1 VKQGKREKRREKRK
15 RANIYEVTCEVIGKN
30 RDEKCWKEE
39 RSVVVFK
46 PTGVQR
52 KALALLKSGAKHIL
66 LFGGSRSGKTTVL
79 VMAVIFRALRY
90 AGSRHLICRYRA
102 KDARSSVLRE
112 TLFPRL
118 DNTVGKGGYRYLA
131 HESMITLFNGSEIW
145 IGGLGDREQADK
157 ILGHEY
163 NTIYFNEIS
172 QLSYAAV
179 TTAYSRLAMRVQGC
193 RNLFF
198 YDCNPGSPLHWA
210 YKIFV
215 LKKTFLTGEPLEKPE
230 LYQSMTLNPED
241 NRDNLPEDYI
251 ADILDAL
258 PEKQRARFR
267 DGLWVKAEGVVYD
280 RFDETMIVGTADLP
294 KEFDRFAAGQDFGL
308 NVTFVKIGW
317 VGDVVYVI
325 GDYGA
330 FNMTAR
336 SFNDELAARGLLD
349 CAVLPMPVYCDPAGG
364 ERIQEITGGVKANNS
379 VESGIDFINAKI
391 ERKQFF
397 VCENCTGVLSEIW
410 DYCRDEAGEIV
421 KTNDH
426 YMDALRYAVF
436 SDVRRGV
443 VMI

>member
-1 VKQGKREKRREKRK
+1 MG
-15 RANIYEVTCEVIGKN
+15 T
-30 RDEKCWKEE
+30 
-39 RSVVVFK
+39 SVLFK
-46 PTGVQR
+46 PTAIQR

-79 VMAVIFRALRY
+79 VMAIIYRALRF

-102 KDARSSVLRE
+102 KDARSSVMRE
-112 TLFPRL
+112 TLLPWL
-118 DNTVGKGGYRYLA
+118 DNTVGKSGYTYLA

-179 TTAYSRLAMRVQGC
+179 TTAYSRLAMRVKGC

-215 LKKTFLTGEPLEKPE
+215 LKKTFLSGEPLEKSE
-230 LYQSMTLNPED
+230 LYQSMLLNPED

-251 ADILDAL
+251 ADILDVL
-258 PEKQRARFR
+258 PEKQKARFR
-267 DGLWVKAEGVVYD
+267 DGLWVKAEGVIYD
-280 RFDETMIVGTADLP
+280 RFDETMIVKVSDLP
-294 KEFDRFAAGQDFGL
+294 EQFDRYAAGQDFGL
-308 NVTFVKIGW
+308 NITFVKIGW
-317 VGDVVYVI
+317 LGDVIYVL

-330 FNMTAR
+330 FNMTTQ
-336 SFNDELAARGLLD
+336 SFNEELSARGLLNCPD
-349 CAVLPMPVYCDPAGG
+349 NMGLPVYCDPAGG
-364 ERIQEITGGVKANNS
+364 ERIQEITGGTKANNS

-391 ERKQFF
+391 ERRQFY
-397 VCENCTGVLSEIW
+397 VCENCNGVLSEIW
-410 DYCRDEAGEIV
+410 DYCRDEAGQIV
-421 KTNDH
+421 KVNDH
-426 YMDALRYAVF
+426 FMDALRYAIF
-436 SDVRRGV
+436 TDVQLGV
-443 VMI
+443 ILA